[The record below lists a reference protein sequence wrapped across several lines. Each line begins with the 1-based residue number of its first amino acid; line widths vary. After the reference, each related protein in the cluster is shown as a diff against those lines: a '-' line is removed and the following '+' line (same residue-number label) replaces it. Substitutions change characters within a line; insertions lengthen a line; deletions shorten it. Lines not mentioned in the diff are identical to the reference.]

1 MGEAFEVILLVNA
14 TMFLSASILWVAE
27 KSLVTLRLRTLYRL
41 RLGLATAALCS
52 SIVPILIFP
61 LMPFFT
67 NILPINGTDILVS
80 QFLKGNI
87 NLTATQFSDFLAAKN
102 SAIDGI
108 SNSNTPTAKFIIS
121 VFVVFALF
129 KLSSVWRSLILIRQ
143 QIAYGS
149 VIYSTKKVDII
160 LSSTTTV
167 PYSTRGI
174 TKYYIVLP
182 YSSLANSRTLRVSI
196 CHEANHIRHGDV
208 DWEML
213 ISIISPLFVLNPAFW
228 FIANK
233 IREVREYNCDATIIE
248 KGQFDAREYSSMLL
262 EVAERH
268 MRSKLPTSR
277 LAHVPFYGYAGYS
290 QSRSR
295 KSLKTRIVA
304 LCENPTNVNFTV
316 SRFKIFL
323 FALLLILSVGAGS
336 LVFTKPT
343 EWSQDRLMLS
353 TVANLERLDKINNQ
367 FQITFQ

>member
-14 TMFLSASILWVAE
+14 TMILSAFILWVAE
-27 KSLVTLRLRTLYRL
+27 KSLVTLRLRTQYRL

-61 LMPFFT
+61 SMPFFT

-87 NLTATQFSDFLAAKN
+87 NLTATQFSDLLAAKN

-108 SNSNTPTAKFIIS
+108 SNSNTLTAKFIIS
-121 VFVVFALF
+121 AFVMFALF
-129 KLSSVWRSLILIRQ
+129 KLSSVWRSLILIRK

-182 YSSLANSRTLRVSI
+182 YSSLATSRTLRVSI

-295 KSLKTRIVA
+295 KSLRTRIVA
-304 LCENPTNVNFTV
+304 LCENPTNVTFTV

-323 FALLLILSVGAGS
+323 FALLLFLSVGAGS
-336 LVFTKPT
+336 LVFIKPT

-367 FQITFQ
+367 FQMTFE